1 MPPQRRI
8 FALDGDELT
17 ASYVLGAQGGT
28 IDTGDGERALRVPG
42 AVGVLAQVDGASA
55 SGSVTRVADGWWVH
69 GPWGD
74 VHVVERS
81 PFPSSDIEEAAGSLV
96 APMPGSVVSIAV
108 VVGDEVRKGQTLVVL
123 EAMKMEHPIG
133 SPEDGVV
140 TEIRVAAGEQVE
152 RGALLVVVDGQVR
165 AGT

>member
-8 FALDGDELT
+8 FEVEGEEVTASYRMDPEQPTIDFGDGEHGLRPPLDGDRL
-17 ASYVLGAQGGT
+17 
-28 IDTGDGERALRVPG
+28 
-42 AVGVLAQVDGASA
+42 LAYVDGNGAA
-55 SGSVTRVADGWWVH
+55 GNVVRGPNGWWVH

-74 VHVVERS
+74 VEVIERS
-81 PFPSSDIEEAAGSLV
+81 PFPTSDIEEEAGSLH

-108 VVGDEVRKGQTLVVL
+108 SVGDQVRKGQTLMVL

-140 TEIRVAAGEQVE
+140 TEVKVAAGDQVE
-152 RGALLVVVDGQVR
+152 KGTLLVVVEGSE
-165 AGT
+165 